1 MSEDPLGVILKARAS
16 PSTPKS
22 ESRTASENHTGFLT
36 TRLDERLDDPGG
48 RPKANSM
55 DLLKGPKGAAPT
67 LPIRSFR
74 EQQKEYATMDREIA
88 LFFADGTA
96 PPPKKFQSSDFP
108 ESEDSV
114 KRLIDAG
121 RYRVAIRMCRQL
133 IEENNKSDGDKI
145 KLGHCIRSHLA
156 VCHFRLG
163 EYEEAR
169 EVVIN
174 GSDSNNNKTV
184 PPPFSSFESQPF
196 NLHVMRCEL
205 AHYLGD
211 NDEAVRAFFQ
221 LRERITRDKEG
232 TSSSS
237 SSSKQTLKQL
247 SIINEKIVSY
257 LILGSKLRLALHI
270 ASKAAAAAKQSSLI
284 CAKILLKMGDVKRA
298 RKKVEEYA
306 KEKSFPLSS
315 SSSLK
320 TNEKKEYSKE
330 RAQLTEMRALLLT
343 ADSRFE
349 DAHKILSPLIDS
361 GFASMD
367 AINNYAICSL
377 FTNKIAV
384 AIQSLEECVREDPF
398 QGLNMAIVQ
407 NLVSLYDLCSLRN
420 RKAVIHTLFSSHH
433 DRNLLCCISQRF
445 YMYVNGIHTT
455 RILY

>member
-174 GSDSNNNKTV
+174 GSD
-184 PPPFSSFESQPF
+184 
-196 NLHVMRCEL
+196 R
-205 AHYLGD
+205 D

-221 LRERITRDKEG
+221 LRERITRDKEVVQYAG
-232 TSSSS
+232 ISFFFLLFSF
-237 SSSKQTLKQL
+237 
-247 SIINEKIVSY
+247 IGWW
-257 LILGSKLRLALHI
+257 ILGSKLRLALHI

-330 RAQLTEMRALLLT
+330 RAQLTEMRW
-343 ADSRFE
+343 
-349 DAHKILSPLIDS
+349 
-361 GFASMD
+361 
-367 AINNYAICSL
+367 
-377 FTNKIAV
+377 
-384 AIQSLEECVREDPF
+384 
-398 QGLNMAIVQ
+398 
-407 NLVSLYDLCSLRN
+407 
-420 RKAVIHTLFSSHH
+420 
-433 DRNLLCCISQRF
+433 
-445 YMYVNGIHTT
+445 
-455 RILY
+455 